1 MAIWFPLLCRCYK
14 WRQWTGIEASTTI
27 SSTASPVG
35 QTTSSGSTR
44 TRGLCTPRWDTC
56 TLLGLP
62 YHECDHQ
69 AIIDRESE
77 LAVYGTFIM
86 EITATELDRSGN
98 RGQSV
103 TTEVTIIV
111 TVSNILF
118 LLTTL
123 SFISIIYLTFTSI
136 DIVVMPVITN
146 THSYCGQSFQ

>member
-1 MAIWFPLLCRCYK
+1 M
-14 WRQWTGIEASTTI
+14 
-27 SSTASPVG
+27 
-35 QTTSSGSTR
+35 
-44 TRGLCTPRWDTC
+44 
-56 TLLGLP
+56 
-62 YHECDHQ
+62 
-69 AIIDRESE
+69 
-77 LAVYGTFIM
+77 YGTFIM

-146 THSYCGQSFQ
+146 TPLLLRSVISINKQQVLSVLSVLAHVVTTITTH

>member
-1 MAIWFPLLCRCYK
+1 M
-14 WRQWTGIEASTTI
+14 
-27 SSTASPVG
+27 
-35 QTTSSGSTR
+35 
-44 TRGLCTPRWDTC
+44 
-56 TLLGLP
+56 
-62 YHECDHQ
+62 
-69 AIIDRESE
+69 
-77 LAVYGTFIM
+77 YGTFIM